1 MKKSILFILLI
12 IFIFSAKP
20 LISDDDYLVQQ
31 IKISYEPISIYDP
44 VTGKYLGCIN
54 CSKFDPNSIYNTFG
68 RYGSEYS
75 ADSIWNKFGLYGSPY
90 SLNSPWNPFT
100 TTPPIIKDSSKTN
113 IGFLTTNSFLFLP
126 TLNPKRLKK
135 KGFEN
140 TLIFEFK
147 DPLED
152 DDLFDDA
159 PYDW

>member
-1 MKKSILFILLI
+1 MKKSIVLFLLI
-12 IFIFSAKP
+12 IMIFSAKP

-75 ADSIWNKFGLYGSPY
+75 SDSIWNKFGLYGSPY

-126 TLNPKRLKK
+126 TLNPNRLKK
-135 KGFEN
+135 SSFDDS
-140 TLIFEFK
+140 LIFEFK
-147 DPLED
+147 DSLEEKDFRDNDSD
-152 DDLFDDA
+152 D
-159 PYDW
+159 